1 MKISTHTIR
10 RLSQLVAV
18 LLVAAGLAVPAIAA
32 AAGKQPPDA
41 FERAVARHQ
50 QPDAFDR
57 AVARQLPAAVPDAFE
72 RYAVAHPY
80 GVGLASGPTIVVHTS
95 AGFSWSDAAIGAFGA
110 LGIALAL
117 TGIAM
122 YARTTRTRHSSP
134 AH

>member
-32 AAGKQPPDA
+32 GKQPPDA
-41 FERAVARHQ
+41 FERAVARQ
-50 QPDAFDR
+50 Q
-57 AVARQLPAAVPDAFE
+57 PAAVPDAFE
-72 RYAVAHPY
+72 RYAAAHPY
-80 GVGLASGPTIVVHTS
+80 GVGLTSGPTIVVHTS
-95 AGFSWSDAAIGAFGA
+95 PGFSWSDAAIGALGA
-110 LGIALAL
+110 VGIALAL